1 MRNIDNSPKNGAGTV
16 TTKTKYKDY
25 TDFLDNYGQKKDDQE
40 SVSSVDSG
48 FSGTIYKLNGNKSN
62 NASNSSL
69 NSEASSV
76 SSLKSSNSINKASY
90 GSYKEF
96 LENYNTKKYSS
107 VKPSLNCT
115 GPKST
120 VKSKLYIQINDS
132 PKENESAAAKKH
144 NSPSPKTY
152 AFQVNLAKSEAPKPS
167 YAPTVPFAPKPTN
180 LDPNG
185 IHKPPTINGTASV
198 IPKPNPEEKCKQ
210 KTDPQTCSIPPVPP
224 KMPENLIS
232 NGISTTRTN
241 GNIPVPPKFPPS
253 NTLPRPSVTSLN
265 KPAKQPQ
272 INGRPSEGPK
282 FVPPTPEFLE
292 DRIKKLNTVENKYVD
307 PDFDTTTVIQ
317 VDENGKI
324 DKNDPNV
331 KKLVYNT
338 YRGLLGAYNNKANH
352 IISTLPRNMVRE
364 DRGITKQLESI
375 A

>member
-1 MRNIDNSPKNGAGTV
+1 MRNIDNSPKNGAGTI

-107 VKPSLNCT
+107 VKPTLNPN

-120 VKSKLYIQINDS
+120 VKSELYIQINDS
-132 PKENESAAAKKH
+132 PKENESATKKQ
-144 NSPSPKTY
+144 NSPSPKTT
-152 AFQVNLAKSEAPKPS
+152 FQVNLVKSEAPKPS
-167 YAPTVPFAPKPTN
+167 FVPIGPKPIN
-180 LDPNG
+180 ILRNG
-185 IHKPPTINGTASV
+185 IHKTPPTINGNTPAP
-198 IPKPNPEEKCKQ
+198 ITPKSNPEENCTQ
-210 KTDPQTCSIPPVPP
+210 KTDAQTFSSPPIPP

-232 NGISTTRTN
+232 NGISTK
-241 GNIPVPPKFPPS
+241 GNIPVPPKLPPS
-253 NTLPRPSVTSLN
+253 NTLPRPSFDKS
-265 KPAKQPQ
+265 PKQPQ
-272 INGRPSEGPK
+272 TNGRTLEGPM
-282 FVPPTPEFLE
+282 FVPPTQEFLE
-292 DRIKKLNTVENKYVD
+292 DRIKKLNSVENKYVD

-338 YRGLLGAYNNKANH
+338 YRGMLGAYNNKANH

>member
-1 MRNIDNSPKNGAGTV
+1 MRNIDNSPKNGTGTI

-76 SSLKSSNSINKASY
+76 SSLKSSNSINKGSY

-107 VKPSLNCT
+107 VKPSLNST
-115 GPKST
+115 APKST
-120 VKSKLYIQINDS
+120 VKSELYIQINDALN
-132 PKENESAAAKKH
+132 ENESAAKKQS
-144 NSPSPKTY
+144 SPSPKNT
-152 AFQVNLAKSEAPKPS
+152 FQVNLVKSEAPKPS
-167 YAPTVPFAPKPTN
+167 LVPIAPKPTN
-180 LDPNG
+180 LVRNG
-185 IHKPPTINGTASV
+185 FNKPQSIINGNTPAPIIS
-198 IPKPNPEEKCKQ
+198 KSNPQENCIQ
-210 KTDPQTCSIPPVPP
+210 KTDAPTFSNPPVPP
-224 KMPENLIS
+224 KMPENLIF
-232 NGISTTRTN
+232 NGISTSRTN
-241 GNIPVPPKFPPS
+241 GNIPVPPKLPPS
-253 NTLPRPSVTSLN
+253 NTLPRPSVTRHE
-265 KPAKQPQ
+265 KTPQQPH
-272 INGRPSEGPK
+272 INGRTSEGPK
-282 FVPPTPEFLE
+282 FVPPTQEFLE
-292 DRIKKLNTVENKYVD
+292 DRIKKLNSVENKYVD
-307 PDFDTTTVIQ
+307 PDFDTTTVVQ

-338 YRGLLGAYNNKANH
+338 YRGMLGAYNNKANH

-364 DRGITKQLESI
+364 DRGISKQLESI